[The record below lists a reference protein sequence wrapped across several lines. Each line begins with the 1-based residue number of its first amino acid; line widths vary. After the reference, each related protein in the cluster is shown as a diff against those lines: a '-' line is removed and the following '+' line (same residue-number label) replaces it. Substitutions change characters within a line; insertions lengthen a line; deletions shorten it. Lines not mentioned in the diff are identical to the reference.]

1 MGDVILQLDG
11 IAKRFDETDALRGI
25 SLDVERG
32 EFITFLGP
40 SGCGKT
46 TMLRIISGLEHPD
59 RGRVILQGQDVT
71 DTEPNQRNVHTVFQ
85 NYALFP
91 HMNVAAHIG
100 YSLKLQGVKKQEIR
114 ERVEAMLE
122 LVQLPGFAKRTPQKL
137 SGGQRQR
144 VAIARAL
151 IDNPDLLLLDEPLG
165 ALDLQLRRQMQTE
178 LKRLQKRLG
187 ITFLYI
193 THDQEEAMN
202 MSDRIVVM
210 NEGTFEQIG
219 TPAEIYERPAT
230 SFAAQFIGTANI
242 FHGRVEQLQGD
253 AAQILTDEQMILA
266 ERAEG
271 LAPQEPVTV
280 AVRGEKIRLHRQPQ
294 PGFTLAGVVREHHYS
309 GGILRMIIGVPGSG
323 GEQEVVASHQG
334 MESAFQ
340 VGDAV
345 YLDWE
350 PAAGILVDRKGARRN
365 GEKA

>member
-1 MGDVILQLDG
+1 M
-11 IAKRFDETDALRGI
+11 
-25 SLDVERG
+25 
-32 EFITFLGP
+32 
-40 SGCGKT
+40 
-46 TMLRIISGLEHPD
+46 
-59 RGRVILQGQDVT
+59 
-71 DTEPNQRNVHTVFQ
+71 
-85 NYALFP
+85 
-91 HMNVAAHIG
+91 
-100 YSLKLQGVKKQEIR
+100 
-114 ERVEAMLE
+114 
-122 LVQLPGFAKRTPQKL
+122 
-137 SGGQRQR
+137 
-144 VAIARAL
+144 
-151 IDNPDLLLLDEPLG
+151 
-165 ALDLQLRRQMQTE
+165 
-178 LKRLQKRLG
+178 
-187 ITFLYI
+187 
-193 THDQEEAMN
+193 
-202 MSDRIVVM
+202 
-210 NEGTFEQIG
+210 
-219 TPAEIYERPAT
+219 
-230 SFAAQFIGTANI
+230 
-242 FHGRVEQLQGD
+242 EQLQDD